1 MERKR
6 KKIVIF
12 ALKLLFLKETN
23 KKRWW
28 DGKHQ
33 IFYKIYFYD
42 KKYKC
47 GVKDGGRIYTFIR
60 TNKSI

>member
-42 KKYKC
+42 KK
-47 GVKDGGRIYTFIR
+47 I
-60 TNKSI
+60 